1 MSRKLV
7 TIQPA
12 GPRNAEATC
21 HPPGLP
27 AEDHCAPD
35 DEVQAVC
42 GALRAPHT
50 AGKRPAGS
58 GWRAEG
64 PQPAGSGR
72 LRPPAGSGACGP
84 CV

>member
-12 GPRNAEATC
+12 GPRNAEGTC

-50 AGKRPAGS
+50 AGKRPT
-58 GWRAEG
+58 
-64 PQPAGSGR
+64 
-72 LRPPAGSGACGP
+72 ACGGGLREAAGGP
-84 CV
+84 KARSLREAVPAAPA